1 MQLKSYGITLTK
13 RSCLKGGD
21 DEFMLDSH
29 FELIKNILDFVNVFF
44 VIYLV
49 CYSSFLFLAV
59 VIGSSELYK
68 KRQQERLKNTFFKD
82 YYIPISIIVPAYN
95 EEVTV
100 VETVHSLLSL
110 QYKLYE
116 IIVVDDGSKDTTSEK
131 LIKAFQMHPIQR
143 PIHQKLLCQP
153 EEIVYETTA
162 QKVPLMLIRKK
173 NGGKADSLNMGINA
187 CRYPYFICM
196 DADSV
201 LQYDSLSKIVRPVL
215 ENNHVVAVGGV
226 VRPSNSVELERGR
239 VVNYRLPQNILA
251 CMQVLE
257 YDRSFLA
264 SRILFDKFNGSLII
278 SGAFGLFKKDT
289 VIEAGG
295 YDHSTMGED
304 MELVVKLHEYCVVND
319 LKYSIKYATDAI
331 CWSQAP
337 ERLRDLCKQR
347 KRWHLG
353 LFQSMWKHKVM
364 FSNLKFGAVSFI
376 SYFYFLIY
384 ELLSPFIEMLGI
396 ATMITAFLVDFLN
409 IPFMFMFLAI
419 YILFGC
425 VLTLTAF
432 FARIQTID
440 LRISFIDALKAVLL
454 CFFEIFFLRFI
465 LAFVRAT
472 AFIGYKNKKM
482 NWGRI
487 ERKKIDLR

>member
-1 MQLKSYGITLTK
+1 MMNDQVFEIIKAVLDGI
-13 RSCLKGGD
+13 
-21 DEFMLDSH
+21 
-29 FELIKNILDFVNVFF
+29 NIFF
-44 VIYLV
+44 IVYMIG
-49 CYSSFLFLAV
+49 YSSFLFLAV
-59 VIGSSELYK
+59 VIGSSELYSK
-68 KRQQERLKNTFFKD
+68 KQQEKLKNTLLRD
-82 YYIPISIIVPAYN
+82 YYIPVSIIVPAYN

-100 VETVHSLLSL
+100 VETVKSLLAL
-110 QYKLYE
+110 EYKLYE
-116 IIVVDDGSKDTTSEK
+116 IIVVDDGSKDSTSKK
-131 LIKAFQMHPIQR
+131 LIEAFNMQPIRRPIQR
-143 PIHQKLLCQP
+143 KIPCQP
-153 EEIVYETTA
+153 EEFIYETA
-162 QKVPLMLIRKK
+162 MQKVPITLIRKK

-201 LQYDSLSKIVRPVL
+201 LQHDSLSRIVRPLL
-215 ENNHVVAVGGV
+215 ENENVVAVGGV
-226 VRPSNSVELERGR
+226 VRPCNGAELERGK
-239 VVNYRLPQNILA
+239 VKKYKFPSNILA

-289 VIEAGG
+289 VVEAGG

-319 LKYSIKYATDAI
+319 IPYCIKYATDAI

-353 LFQSMWKHKVM
+353 LFQSMWKHRIM
-364 FSNLKFGAVSFI
+364 LFNPKFGLVGII
-376 SYFYFLIY
+376 SYFYFLVY
-384 ELLSPFIEMLGI
+384 ELLSPFIEIFGVASMLV
-396 ATMITAFLVDFLN
+396 AFAIDLINV
-409 IPFMFMFLAI
+409 PFMLLFFLI
-419 YILFGC
+419 YAVFGC

-432 FARIQTID
+432 FARTQTID
-440 LRISFIDALKAVLL
+440 LKISPGDIAKAVSL
-454 CFFEIFFLRFI
+454 CFFEICVLRFV

-472 AFIGYKNKKM
+472 AFVGYKKKKL

-487 ERKKIDLR
+487 ERKKINIQ

>member
-1 MQLKSYGITLTK
+1 MNHEVFSFFKT
-13 RSCLKGGD
+13 
-21 DEFMLDSH
+21 FLDG
-29 FELIKNILDFVNVFF
+29 VNVFF
-44 VIYLV
+44 ILYLIG
-49 CYSSFLFLAV
+49 YSSFLFLAV

-68 KRQQERLKNTFFKD
+68 KRQQERLKNTLLQN
-82 YYIPISIIVPAYN
+82 YYVPVSIIVPAYN

-100 VETVHSLLSL
+100 VETVQSLLSL
-110 QYKLYE
+110 DYKLYE
-116 IIVVDDGSKDTTSEK
+116 IVVVDDGSKDTTSQK
-131 LIKAFQMHPIQR
+131 LIEAFHMQPIRRPIQR
-143 PIHQKLLCQP
+143 KLQCQP
-153 EEIVYETTA
+153 EEFVYESA
-162 QKVPLMLIRKK
+162 EQKVPLTLIRKK

-201 LQYDSLSKIVRPVL
+201 LQYDSLSKIVRPVI
-215 ENNHVVAVGGV
+215 EEGNVVAVGGA

-239 VVNYRLPQNILA
+239 VVNYQLPKNILA

-289 VIEAGG
+289 VIAAGG

-304 MELVVKLHEYCVVND
+304 MELVVKLHEYCVSND
-319 LKYSIKYATDAI
+319 IPYTIRYATDAI

-364 FSNLKFGAVSFI
+364 LANPKFGAVSFV
-376 SYFYFLIY
+376 SYFYFLLY
-384 ELLSPFIEMLGI
+384 ELLSPFIELFGI
-396 ATMITAFLVDFLN
+396 ATMVMAFAADLINV
-409 IPFMFMFLAI
+409 PFMLLFFLIYAI
-419 YILFGC
+419 FGC

-440 LRISFIDALKAVLL
+440 LKISLKDALKAVML
-454 CFFEIFFLRFI
+454 CYFEISCLRFI
-465 LAFVRAT
+465 MAGVRAT
-472 AFIGYKNKKM
+472 AFIGYKKKKL

-487 ERKKIDLR
+487 ERKKINLK

>member
-1 MQLKSYGITLTK
+1 MMNDQIFGIIKSVLDGI
-13 RSCLKGGD
+13 
-21 DEFMLDSH
+21 
-29 FELIKNILDFVNVFF
+29 NIFF
-44 VIYLV
+44 IIYMIG
-49 CYSSFLFLAV
+49 YSSFLFLAV
-59 VIGSSELYK
+59 VTGSSELYRK
-68 KRQQERLKNTFFKD
+68 KQQDKLKNTLMKD
-82 YYIPISIIVPAYN
+82 YFIPVSIIVPAYN

-100 VETVHSLLSL
+100 VETVKSLLAL
-110 QYKLYE
+110 DYNLYE
-116 IIVVDDGSKDTTSEK
+116 IIVVDDGSKDTTSKK
-131 LIKAFQMHPIQR
+131 LIEAFDMQPIRRPIQR
-143 PIHQKLLCQP
+143 KIACQP
-153 EEIVYETTA
+153 EEFVYETA
-162 QKVPLMLIRKK
+162 MQKVPLTLIRKK

-201 LQYDSLSKIVRPVL
+201 LQHDSLSKIVRPLL
-215 ENNHVVAVGGV
+215 ENENVVAVGGV
-226 VRPSNSVELERGR
+226 VRPCNGAELERGR
-239 VVNYRLPQNILA
+239 VKKYKLPSNILA

-289 VIEAGG
+289 VIAAGG

-304 MELVVKLHEYCVVND
+304 MELVVKLHEYCVLND
-319 LKYSIKYATDAI
+319 IPYCIKYATDAI

-353 LFQSMWKHKVM
+353 LFQSMWKHRIM
-364 FSNLKFGAVSFI
+364 LFNPKFGAVGII
-376 SYFYFLIY
+376 SYFYFLVY
-384 ELLSPFIEMLGI
+384 ELLSPFIEIFGV
-396 ATMITAFLVDFLN
+396 ASMIVAFAVDLIN
-409 IPFMFMFLAI
+409 VPFMLLFFLIYAI
-419 YILFGC
+419 FGC

-432 FARIQTID
+432 FARTQTID
-440 LRISFIDALKAVLL
+440 LEISVGDVVKAVLL
-454 CFFEIFFLRFI
+454 CFFEICVLRFV

-472 AFIGYKNKKM
+472 AFVGYKKKKL

-487 ERKKIDLR
+487 ERKKINIQ